1 MVWLKQAIHQKVWDW
16 TLVSLWCGG
25 TSGRRTVTWLPNF
38 LGWVD
43 LLTHG
48 APQGALRAPELR
60 YNSFNNIEQYR
71 KYIGN
76 RYFNNMGLNWSS
88 LINQQC
94 KLCGWD
100 TIVEDVFLNSVRK
113 AREAYLILRGIFP
126 HTVICGS
133 GA

>member
-1 MVWLKQAIHQKVWDW
+1 MV
-16 TLVSLWCGG
+16 
-25 TSGRRTVTWLPNF
+25 
-38 LGWVD
+38 
-43 LLTHG
+43 
-48 APQGALRAPELR
+48 LR

-76 RYFNNMGLNWSS
+76 RYFNNMGPKLVLSDQS
-88 LINQQC
+88 AVC
-94 KLCGWD
+94 ELCGWD

-113 AREAYLILRGIFP
+113 AREAYLIVRGIFP